1 MMPKGVKKKS
11 FLKKEA
17 LLLFCTIKKEIK
29 ALENFLLFLEKEKD
43 ILLKK
48 DFPSL
53 QEIEKERS
61 KKLLLAKR
69 LEKKRKKLSV
79 SILQELKNVSNEKDE
94 SGIFYLLSHSHEI
107 NLSQLQST
115 LWELY
120 QKVDLQRKKN
130 NNLIKKS
137 SGYIDNN
144 MKEKRQT
151 SLVAEP

>member
-1 MMPKGVKKKS
+1 MMPREVKKKS

-29 ALENFLLFLEKEKD
+29 ALESFLLFLEKEKN

-48 DFPSL
+48 DFPSF

-61 KKLLLAKR
+61 KNLLLAKR
-69 LEKKRKKLSV
+69 LEKKRKKLSI
-79 SILQELKNVSNEKDE
+79 SILQKLKKSSNEKDE
-94 SGIFYLLSHSHEI
+94 SGIFYFLSHSDEI

-120 QKVDLQRKKN
+120 RKVDLQRKKN
-130 NNLIKKS
+130 DNLIKKS

-151 SLVAEP
+151 SLVA